1 VKQGVEPRGRASCG
15 VAFPSAVQVLK
26 PIQHLGEA
34 ALQFAWS
41 RRWSQCV
48 VPFDVLRSPRGSN
61 PRWGCIEALYARV
74 AWIQDYCQIGLG
86 MVIWIPLVPD
96 LLGTDTSF
104 YRYHGTHVR
113 PEPSEYGLKVHL
125 GP

>member
-1 VKQGVEPRGRASCG
+1 VKQGVEPRGRASCS

-74 AWIQDYCQIGLG
+74 AWIQDYCQIGL
-86 MVIWIPLVPD
+86 
-96 LLGTDTSF
+96 TDTSF
-104 YRYHGTHVR
+104 YPYHGTHVR
-113 PEPSEYGLKVHL
+113 PEPSEYGRSYFFHAVARN
-125 GP
+125 